1 MTILLNPG
9 PVVLSERVRQAL
21 LKPDLCHREQEFI
34 DLQNKIRTNLLDV
47 YKLPAEQWAGIVF
60 TGSGTSAMEAMM
72 TSLVPAHG
80 KVLII
85 ENGVYGERLTKIAK
99 IHDIDHVVMHHEW
112 GEEIDLEKL
121 EGELQYHE
129 ELSHVAVVHHETTTG
144 RLNNID
150 SIAELCRKHSN
161 IPILLDAVS
170 SFGAERIKF
179 EEWNIAA
186 CAATANK
193 CLHGVVGTSFV
204 IANREAIGQMSATP
218 ARTLYLDLV
227 TYLECQDVN
236 GTPFTQSIQTFYAL
250 AEALDELNDDGGLN
264 KRQQQ
269 YWQLMDIVRSGLQ
282 NLNIK
287 PYFEKQ
293 DCSCVLN
300 AFYLPDGINY
310 EELHDKLKETEFV
323 IYAGQGGL
331 AKSLFRISCMGTIC
345 DSDMERFIEE
355 MKIIV
360 NGGSK

>member
-9 PVVLSERVRQAL
+9 PVVLSDRVRKAL

-34 DLQNKIRTNLLDV
+34 ALQNKIRNSLLDV
-47 YKLPAEQWAGIVF
+47 YQLPSDKWAGIVF

-72 TSLVPAHG
+72 TSLIPAHG

-85 ENGVYGERLTKIAK
+85 ENGVYGERLSKIAE
-99 IHDIDHVVMHHEW
+99 IHDIDHVILHHEW
-112 GEEIDLEKL
+112 GEDIDLVKL

-150 SIAELCRKHSN
+150 TIAEVCKKYNN

-170 SFGAERIKF
+170 SFAAEEIKYK
-179 EEWNIAA
+179 EWNIAA

-193 CLHGVVGTSFV
+193 CCHAVPGTSFV
-204 IANREAIGQMSATP
+204 IVNRHAIEQMSATP

-227 TYLECQDVN
+227 TYLKNQDDN

-250 AEALDELNDDGGLN
+250 DEALEELKDNGGWE

-269 YWQLMDIVRSGLQ
+269 YWKLMDIVREGLQ
-282 NLNIK
+282 KLNIK
-287 PYFEKQ
+287 PYFDKD

-300 AFYLPDGINY
+300 AFHLPENVSY
-310 EELHDKLKETEFV
+310 EDLHDKLKAAGFI
-323 IYAGQGGL
+323 IYAGQGGF
-331 AKSLFRISCMGTIC
+331 AKSLFRISCMGDISE
-345 DSDMERFIEE
+345 SDMERFVEE
-355 MKIIV
+355 MRTIIK
-360 NGGSK
+360 S

>member
-9 PVVLSERVRQAL
+9 PVVLSERVRNSL

-34 DLQNKIRTNLLDV
+34 DLQNKIKSDLLNI
-47 YKLPAEQWAGIVF
+47 YQLSAEQWAGIIF

-99 IHDIDHVVMHHEW
+99 IHDIDHVVLHHEW
-112 GEEIDLEKL
+112 GEEIDLDKL
-121 EGELQYHE
+121 EGELRYHK

-150 SIAELCRKHSN
+150 TIAKLCKKHGN
-161 IPILLDAVS
+161 IPILLDGVS
-170 SFGAERIKF
+170 SFAAEEIKF

-193 CLHGVVGTSFV
+193 CCHGVPGTSFV
-204 IANREAIGQMSATP
+204 ITNRVAMQQMSATP

-227 TYLECQDVN
+227 SYLNAQDNN

-250 AEALDELNDDGGLN
+250 AEALDELKDKGGWE

-269 YWQLMDIVRSGLQ
+269 YWKLMDIVRDGLQ
-282 NLNIK
+282 KLNIK
-287 PYFEKQ
+287 AYFDKE

-300 AFYLPDGINY
+300 AFHLPEGISY
-310 EELHDKLKETEFV
+310 QELHDKIKAAGFV
-323 IYAGQGGL
+323 IYAGQGGFE
-331 AKSLFRISCMGTIC
+331 KSLFRISCMGEISE
-345 DSDMERFIEE
+345 SDMERFVDE
-355 MKIIV
+355 MRKIV
-360 NGGSK
+360 SS

>member
-34 DLQNKIRTNLLDV
+34 DLQNKIKTDLLNV
-47 YKLPAEQWAGIVF
+47 YQLPADKWASIVF

-72 TSLVPAHG
+72 TSLIPAHG

-85 ENGVYGERLTKIAK
+85 ENGVYGERLSKITQ
-99 IHDIDHVVMHHEW
+99 IYDIDHIVLHQQW
-112 GEEIDLEKL
+112 GEEIDLNKL
-121 EGELQYHE
+121 EGELRYHK

-150 SIAELCRKHSN
+150 SIAELCKKYSN
-161 IPILLDAVS
+161 ISILLDGVS
-170 SFGAERIKF
+170 SFAAEEIKF

-193 CLHGVVGTSFV
+193 CCHAVPGTSFV
-204 IANREAIGQMSATP
+204 IANREAIQQMSVTP

-227 TYLECQDVN
+227 TYLNAQDNN

-250 AEALDELNDDGGLN
+250 AEALDELKENGGWK
-264 KRQQQ
+264 KRQQD
-269 YWQLMDIVRSGLQ
+269 YWKRMDIVRDGLLK
-282 NLNIK
+282 LNIK
-287 PYFEKQ
+287 PYFDKEN
-293 DCSCVLN
+293 CSCVLN
-300 AFYLPDGINY
+300 AFHLPEGVSY
-310 EELHDKLKETEFV
+310 QELHDKLKAVGFI
-323 IYAGQGGL
+323 IYAGQGGFE
-331 AKSLFRISCMGTIC
+331 KSLFRISCMGEIS

-355 MKIIV
+355 MGKIV
-360 NGGSK
+360 NS